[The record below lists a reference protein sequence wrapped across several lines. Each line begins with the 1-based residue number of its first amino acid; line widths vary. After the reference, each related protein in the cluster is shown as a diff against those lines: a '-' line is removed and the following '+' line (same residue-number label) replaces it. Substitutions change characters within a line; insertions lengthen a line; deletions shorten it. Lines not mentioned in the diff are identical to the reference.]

1 MQTTLYMLHEQSPT
15 QMMSYILQTGEG
27 KLVVIDGGT
36 RQDAGNLLE
45 TLIRLGGPEPTVEL
59 WLLTHPHLD
68 HVDALLE
75 IFSGPHPLKVK
86 SVYSHFLSYEF
97 YKANDFEGCT
107 DAKTTKEFNAFAA
120 AHPDICHRLEKGQ
133 RFLIDSVEINVL
145 HVPEGETLPMNVIN
159 NSSVVFR
166 ADAEG
171 QRILFLG
178 DLGEEAGDRVLET
191 VPAQALH
198 ADFVQMAHH
207 GQNGVKK
214 SFYQA
219 VAPRA
224 CLWNTPDWLWN
235 NDAGEGF
242 NTGPWRTVEAR
253 GWMEELGISHHFV
266 SKDGEQAIVLPCQL
280 D

>member
-1 MQTTLYMLHEQSPT
+1 
-15 QMMSYILQTGEG
+15 
-27 KLVVIDGGT
+27 
-36 RQDAGNLLE
+36 
-45 TLIRLGGPEPTVEL
+45 
-59 WLLTHPHLD
+59 
-68 HVDALLE
+68 
-75 IFSGPHPLKVK
+75 
-86 SVYSHFLSYEF
+86 
-97 YKANDFEGCT
+97 
-107 DAKTTKEFNAFAA
+107 
-120 AHPDICHRLEKGQ
+120 
-133 RFLIDSVEINVL
+133 
-145 HVPEGETLPMNVIN
+145 MNVIN

-242 NTGPWRTVEAR
+242 NTGPWRTVEVR

-266 SKDGEQAIVLPCQL
+266 SKDGEQAIVLPYQL